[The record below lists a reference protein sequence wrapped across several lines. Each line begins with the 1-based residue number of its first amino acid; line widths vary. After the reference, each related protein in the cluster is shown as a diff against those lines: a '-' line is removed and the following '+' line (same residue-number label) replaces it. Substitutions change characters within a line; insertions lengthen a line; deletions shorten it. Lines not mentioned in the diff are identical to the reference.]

1 MKKKH
6 FFIACLFTLL
16 LSSCVDKTPLT
27 KEQEVYVGHWQAM
40 DGTYFEIF
48 LDGTGNVKKASKSI
62 TGGAV
67 NFRESGF
74 EIGLFGISE
83 SYNVT
88 EGPVEK
94 EGYWMMVANGNE
106 YRKKA
111 YDY

>member
-1 MKKKH
+1 MNKKH
-6 FFIACLFTLL
+6 FFLSFTFMLL

-27 KEQEVYVGHWQAM
+27 KEQEVYAGHWQTI

-67 NFRESGF
+67 NFREDGF

-83 SYNVT
+83 SYLVE

-94 EGYWMMVANGNE
+94 DGYWMMVANGNE
-106 YRKKA
+106 YRKKTF
-111 YDY
+111 DN